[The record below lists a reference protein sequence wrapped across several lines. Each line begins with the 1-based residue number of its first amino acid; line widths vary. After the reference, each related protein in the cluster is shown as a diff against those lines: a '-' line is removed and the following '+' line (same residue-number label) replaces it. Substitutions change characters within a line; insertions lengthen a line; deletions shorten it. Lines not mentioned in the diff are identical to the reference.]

1 MGLPLKRDDSLAV
14 NSVNSVNIHDI
25 HLDTQLRILYIDMSI
40 VEIYAGS
47 DM

>member
-1 MGLPLKRDDSLAV
+1 MVLPLKRDDSLAV
-14 NSVNSVNIHDI
+14 NSVNIHDI
-25 HLDTQLRILYIDMSI
+25 HLNTQLRTLYIDMSI